1 MLRFGTNSL
10 RIGREGAMTSGVIKW
25 DPSLPRTSKEVEEAG
40 SVSEEATK
48 SSFDQSDMVR
58 IHTVEN
64 RFEADLLMQA
74 LGEEYIPAML
84 RRFEETAYDGLFVTQ
99 MGWGAIL
106 VPGDYEEEAR
116 SLIEKVLESISA
128 SPPDSSVEL

>member
-1 MLRFGTNSL
+1 MASRVIDLDLSL
-10 RIGREGAMTSGVIKW
+10 PQTVREGKDADST
-25 DPSLPRTSKEVEEAG
+25 
-40 SVSEEATK
+40 SEEATE

-58 IHTVEN
+58 IHTVAN

-74 LGEEYIPAML
+74 LSEECIPTML

-106 VPGDYEEEAR
+106 VPGDYEGEAR
-116 SLIEKVLESISA
+116 SLIEKVLESIDEN
-128 SPPDSSVEL
+128 PPDVPGEPKEK